1 MSLLSFFEQ
10 PYINFCCKTQND
22 EYTGGGRI
30 YRLIIVFTI
39 IEIR

>member
-22 EYTGGGRI
+22 EYTGGAGFI
-30 YRLIIVFTI
+30 D
-39 IEIR
+39 

>member
-22 EYTGGGRI
+22 EYTGGQD
-30 YRLIIVFTI
+30 L
-39 IEIR
+39 